1 LQQTNPANDFGHGGA
16 TLLNAAHRYAS
27 DVANFVR
34 DFGGSAWLAPCLR
47 RPMSSAAPI
56 SEDEGDRASF
66 AGACAAVSKAKS
78 LEAAVHLDGY
88 HHRQNLLRLPVV

>member
-1 LQQTNPANDFGHGGA
+1 
-16 TLLNAAHRYAS
+16 
-27 DVANFVR
+27 
-34 DFGGSAWLAPCLR
+34 
-47 RPMSSAAPI
+47 MSSAAPI
-56 SEDEGDRASF
+56 SEDEGDTASF